1 MTDME
6 HSKTTMAWEPM
17 VRPARKRMSAAN
29 ASGDVGVAMQNWRVS
44 GSYFEVC
51 NCDAPCPCRRLGD
64 KPAGRSL
71 YDTCDFALSWMIKDG
86 YFGATAL
93 HGLRAAI
100 AGRWD
105 NAEPP
110 KSGFPAIRPP
120 WHVILYVDDR
130 ANPEQ
135 RQALEDIFLGH
146 VGGTS
151 AHNYA
156 RNIIE
161 VYAIKPAR
169 IELDHTPGR
178 ERLRIGELVDAA
190 TARPFVTAEPMSCGI
205 PGHDHPGRELVA
217 SHLRVSDGALY
228 WMLEGR
234 CGFATDFDFRS
245 GD

>member
-1 MTDME
+1 
-6 HSKTTMAWEPM
+6 
-17 VRPARKRMSAAN
+17 
-29 ASGDVGVAMQNWRVS
+29 
-44 GSYFEVC
+44 
-51 NCDAPCPCRRLGD
+51 
-64 KPAGRSL
+64 
-71 YDTCDFALSWMIKDG
+71 MIKDG

-93 HGLRAAI
+93 HGLRVAI